1 MELVTKQNGMIT
13 RDNVVELLNVSTS
26 QAYRLLKKLTE
37 KGKLE
42 LVGSGR
48 KAFYA
53 IKNKHTETHENAR
66 VCFCVLNKI
75 KLLHVKIYALRKH
88 FGAVIR
94 NTTH

>member
-53 IKNKHTETHENAR
+53 IKK
-66 VCFCVLNKI
+66 
-75 KLLHVKIYALRKH
+75 
-88 FGAVIR
+88 
-94 NTTH
+94 